1 MKTLLVGSYGDI
13 VRFTQT
19 MIYYFIIHIKKIDY
33 EKNSSNTLKT
43 FGESGVR
50 TIAPEENYPL
60 IRVRIRA
67 EGQFSSGTI
76 VLEPVNLVDAL

>member
-19 MIYYFIIHIKKIDY
+19 MIYFIIHIKKIDY

-43 FGESGVR
+43 FGKSGVR
-50 TIAPEENYPL
+50 TIAPEKITP
-60 IRVRIRA
+60 
-67 EGQFSSGTI
+67 
-76 VLEPVNLVDAL
+76 